1 MSDEQ
6 PIIIKKIVKGHG
18 GHHGGAWKIAYADF
32 VTAMMAFFLLMWL
45 LNATTE
51 DQRMG
56 LADFFSPTPGAMQS
70 TTGGEGIGSGQS
82 VVTEGVFT
90 EDKASPGVM
99 VMIDPV
105 EAEEVTEEEA
115 EEVIAER
122 EEEQFE
128 EAEDAIREAMEETPE
143 LKELANNL
151 IIDQTPEGL
160 RIQIVD
166 REGSAM
172 FRRGSTSLTPKA
184 KTIIEQV
191 VRAIAAMSNK
201 LTITGNTDASQFARY
216 GYDNWDLSTDRAN
229 SSRRAMLHSGLDKE
243 RIFRVTGRASEDLLD
258 KEDPTAT
265 INRRISIVLLRDSYL
280 KKFEEVEEIEAG
292 GLEVAPVE
300 APPGD
305 ETGVEAGDVPQ
316 DDSMPIETEPET
328 MPLESEPGAMEAAPQ
343 DEAAPI
349 LEEEA
354 VPESETFEAAPQ
366 DEAEPEAEIKFN
378 ATPESA
384 TESTLESATEPEAE
398 SGSSLGDFFQNLM
411 PDSEKK
417 PQIQIDLN

>member
-70 TTGGEGIGSGQS
+70 TTGGEGVASGQS

-166 REGSAM
+166 QEGSAM
-172 FRRGSTSLTPKA
+172 FKRGSTSLTKKA
-184 KTIIEQV
+184 KIIIEQV
-191 VRAIAAMSNK
+191 VKAIAAMTNK

-229 SSRRAMLHSGLDKE
+229 SSRRAMLRAGLDKK

-280 KKFEEVEEIEAG
+280 KKFEEVEESEAAQALEEIEAG

-300 APPGD
+300 APAEPVGR
-305 ETGVEAGDVPQ
+305 ESEEESGTEAGDVPQ
-316 DDSMPIETEPET
+316 DDSMPIEALPGDTEVR
-328 MPLESEPGAMEAAPQ
+328 GRNHAH
-343 DEAAPI
+343 
-349 LEEEA
+349 
-354 VPESETFEAAPQ
+354 
-366 DEAEPEAEIKFN
+366 
-378 ATPESA
+378 
-384 TESTLESATEPEAE
+384 
-398 SGSSLGDFFQNLM
+398 G
-411 PDSEKK
+411 
-417 PQIQIDLN
+417 